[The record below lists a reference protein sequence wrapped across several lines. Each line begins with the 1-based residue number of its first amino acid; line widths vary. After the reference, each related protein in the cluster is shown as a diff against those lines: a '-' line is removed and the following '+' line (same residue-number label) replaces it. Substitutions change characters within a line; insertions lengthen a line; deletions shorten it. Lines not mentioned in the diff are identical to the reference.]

1 MFNISSYLEK
11 FKHLEPQG
19 DSVKNVAQSV
29 IFELIGVKIEKKEM
43 NVKEGVLFLSIPSV
57 VKNEVYMN
65 KRAILEKINNN
76 LKEKA
81 VKDIR

>member
-11 FKHLEPQG
+11 FKRIEPPG
-19 DSVKNVAQSV
+19 DTVKEAAQPA
-29 IFELIGVKIEKKEM
+29 IFEAVGIKIDKQEMEVKD
-43 NVKEGVLFLSIPSV
+43 GVLFLLVPSA

-65 KRAILEKINNN
+65 KRGILEKINNI
-76 LKEKA
+76 LKEKT